1 MYVNVAVLKETQ
13 PHERRVALVPS
24 VVPKLTKLGAKLYMQ
39 CGAGNAIQLP
49 DGAYKDVAFVKERR
63 RLVNDADV
71 VLAVQPPA
79 LDVIDAMKEG
89 AILVSFIYAEK
100 QPALLQKLLDKKI
113 TCFAME
119 RVPRISRAQSMD
131 ALSSQS
137 ALAGYYAV
145 ELGATHLMR
154 VLPKITTAAGAIGPA
169 KVLVMGLGV
178 AGLEAIATAHRLG
191 AVVEGYDVRPE
202 TQGQALSLGATF
214 VDTGIDATGQGGY
227 ARELTAEEK
236 AKVTKVLTAHIQQ
249 ADLIITTAAVPGKA
263 SPKLISKAQVAGMK
277 AGAVIV
283 DLSAEGGG
291 NCEDTVPGETTTVGL
306 VTIVAPLN
314 VPSLL
319 GEDASELYAKNQ
331 YNLLA
336 LMLKDNII
344 TIDWTD
350 EVIAGTALTHAGV
363 LKKAPGAP
371 VATAASASPQTAGK
385 PAVTPPTT
393 KAA

>member
-1 MYVNVAVLKETQ
+1 MYVNVAVLKETH

-24 VVPKLTKLGAKLYMQ
+24 VVPRLIKLGGKVHMQ
-39 CGAGNAIQLP
+39 SGAGSAARLP
-49 DGAYKDVAFVKERR
+49 DSEYKDVEFIKDRR
-63 RLVNDADV
+63 RMVADADV

-79 LDVIDAMKEG
+79 VEVVDAMKEG
-89 AILVSFIYAEK
+89 AILVSFIYAER
-100 QPALLQKLLDKKI
+100 QPALVQKLLDRKI

-119 RVPRISRAQSMD
+119 RIPRISRAQSMD

-145 ELGATHLMR
+145 QLGATHLAR
-154 VLPKITTAAGAIGPA
+154 VLPKITTAAGTIGPA
-169 KVLVMGLGV
+169 RVLVMGLGV
-178 AGLEAIATAHRLG
+178 AGLQAMATAHRLG
-191 AVVEGYDVRPE
+191 AVVEGYDVRPATRE
-202 TQGQALSLGATF
+202 QALSLGATF
-214 VDTGIDATGQGGY
+214 VDTGVDATGQGGY
-227 ARELTAEEK
+227 ARELTPEEK
-236 AKVTKVLTAHIQQ
+236 RSVTEVLTRHIQQ
-249 ADLIITTAAVPGKA
+249 ADLVITTAAIPGKT
-263 SPKLISKAQVAGMK
+263 SPTLISKAQVAGMK

-306 VTIVAPLN
+306 VTLAAPLN

-319 GEDASELYAKNQ
+319 SEDASTLLSKNQ

-336 LMLKDNII
+336 LMMKDNII

-350 EVIAGTALTHAGV
+350 EVLAATALTHAGA
-363 LKKAPGAP
+363 LRGAMGSRVTSEP
-371 VATAASASPQTAGK
+371 VVK
-385 PAVTPPTT
+385 PPST

>member
-24 VVPKLTKLGAKLYMQ
+24 VVPRLIKLGGKVHMQ
-39 CGAGNAIQLP
+39 SGAGSAARLP
-49 DGAYKDVAFVKERR
+49 DSEYKDVEFIKDRR
-63 RLVNDADV
+63 RMVADADV

-79 LDVIDAMKEG
+79 VEVVDAMKEG
-89 AILVSFIYAEK
+89 AILVSFIYAER
-100 QPALLQKLLDKKI
+100 QPALVQKLLDRKI

-119 RVPRISRAQSMD
+119 RIPRISRAQSMD

-145 ELGATHLMR
+145 QLGATHLAR
-154 VLPKITTAAGAIGPA
+154 VLPKITTAAGTIGPA
-169 KVLVMGLGV
+169 RVLVMGLGV
-178 AGLEAIATAHRLG
+178 AGLQAMATAHRLG
-191 AVVEGYDVRPE
+191 AVVEGYDVRPATRE
-202 TQGQALSLGATF
+202 QALSLGATF
-214 VDTGIDATGQGGY
+214 VDTGVDATGQGGY
-227 ARELTAEEK
+227 ARELTPEEK
-236 AKVTKVLTAHIQQ
+236 RSVTEVLTRHIQQ
-249 ADLIITTAAVPGKA
+249 ADLVITTAAIPGKT
-263 SPKLISKAQVAGMK
+263 SPTLISKAQVAGMK

-306 VTIVAPLN
+306 VTLVAPLN

-319 GEDASELYAKNQ
+319 SEDASTLLSKNQ

-336 LMLKDNII
+336 LMMKDNII

-350 EVIAGTALTHAGV
+350 EVLAATALTHAGA
-363 LKKAPGAP
+363 LRGAMGSRVTSEP
-371 VATAASASPQTAGK
+371 VVK
-385 PAVTPPTT
+385 PPST